1 MWGEAMRELLSGM
14 VDNEL
19 SELEERRL
27 RKALAED
34 PSLRA
39 TWERYHVIRAALRNE
54 LDVPAGA
61 GLPERVSAALEAESP
76 ATLSRWRP
84 AARTVGG
91 LAVAA
96 SVAALTIAGIQ
107 FYRSPQPGTAVVAAK
122 SATPSERTVRVSA
135 TRWNTNE
142 PARERMLNGYLV
154 EHQEASAGGV
164 GGALPYVRIVGYD
177 TEQTKQ

>member
-1 MWGEAMRELLSGM
+1 MRELLSGL
-14 VDNEL
+14 VDDEL
-19 SELEERRL
+19 SELEERRVH
-27 RKALAED
+27 KALGND

-39 TWERYHVIRAALRNE
+39 AWERYHVIRAALRNE

-61 GLPERVSAALEAESP
+61 GLPERLSAALAAEP
-76 ATLSRWRP
+76 AAAAARWRP

-96 SVAALTIAGIQ
+96 SVAALTIVGIQ
-107 FYRSPQPGTAVVAAK
+107 TYRAPQSGAAVVAAK
-122 SATPSERTVRVSA
+122 SAAPAERTTRVSA
-135 TRWNTNE
+135 TRWSTSE

-154 EHQEASAGGV
+154 EHQEASSGGV

-177 TEQTKQ
+177 AEQPKQ

>member
-1 MWGEAMRELLSGM
+1 MR
-14 VDNEL
+14 
-19 SELEERRL
+19 
-27 RKALAED
+27 
-34 PSLRA
+34 
-39 TWERYHVIRAALRNE
+39 
-54 LDVPAGA
+54 
-61 GLPERVSAALEAESP
+61 
-76 ATLSRWRP
+76 RP
-84 AARTVGG
+84 
-91 LAVAA
+91 
-96 SVAALTIAGIQ
+96 
-107 FYRSPQPGTAVVAAK
+107 YGTAVVAAK